1 MPAIPKPKT
10 LLWTSHAKAKMH
22 FYKLSEGRVR
32 RVLQTPRRVEEGVAP
47 DTIALMQPTSFRTV
61 RKEVVPASGLRSRS
75 GSFGGAGKAGT
86 RVSSGDSRMFKEVWS
101 QEIWVMV
108 QDDERGRKVISAW
121 RYPGMSKV
129 RSGAALQVA
138 RKEYD
143 EFIKEK

>member
-1 MPAIPKPKT
+1 M

-61 RKEVVPASGLRSRS
+61 RKEVVPA
-75 GSFGGAGKAGT
+75 KAGT
-86 RVSSGDSRMFKEVWS
+86 RASSCDSRMFKEVWS

-129 RSGAALQVA
+129 RSVVALQMA
-138 RKEYD
+138 REEYD

>member
-1 MPAIPKPKT
+1 MPAIPKPKM
-10 LLWTSHAKAKMH
+10 LFWTSHARAKMH

-32 RVLQTPRRVEEGVAP
+32 RVLQTPKRIEEGVAP
-47 DTIALMQPTSFRTV
+47 ETVAMMQPATMKFSIGRADV
-61 RKEVVPASGLRSRS
+61 KKKGE
-75 GSFGGAGKAGT
+75 K
-86 RVSSGDSRMFKEVWS
+86 WS

-129 RSGAALQVA
+129 RSALALQMA
-138 RKEYD
+138 RQEYD